1 MKGVGKQSIN
11 LEKALVIDPEI
22 KDYGELSQEPYTIL
36 RLKPIFNIKLVSTC
50 QVSGLSSGSI
60 PDNST
65 PMESYCH
72 PLYTPP
78 FSLFPVPLVKTLQ
91 R

>member
-1 MKGVGKQSIN
+1 MKGMGKQSIN

-50 QVSGLSSGSI
+50 QVSGLSGGSI

-72 PLYTPP
+72 SPHPFLY
-78 FSLFPVPLVKTLQ
+78 SLSS
-91 R
+91 